1 MWGALVEPAMA
12 LLAKVFS
19 SRIGG
24 WIIAALVW
32 LGLSVTTYKF
42 GVTQFES
49 LISSQLGSAGFLVNW
64 MGFFGVDKAVT
75 IVLSAIAAKYAT
87 GAAKVALTKKL

>member
-1 MWGALVEPAMA
+1 MWAWITAAAGWLV
-12 LLAKVFS
+12 KVLN

-24 WIIAALVW
+24 IIVSAMLF
-32 LGLSVTTYKF
+32 LGISMTTYTF

-49 LISSQLGSAGFLVNW
+49 LIQNELSGAGFLVDW
-64 MGFFGVDKAVT
+64 MGFFAVDKAIT

-87 GAAKVALTKKL
+87 GAAKVAITKRA

>member
-1 MWGALVEPAMA
+1 MWGWITAAGNLFALIM
-12 LLAKVFS
+12 K

-24 WIIAALVW
+24 WIVAGLIW
-32 LGLSVTTYKF
+32 LGISITTYKF
-42 GVTQFES
+42 GVQPFTAA
-49 LISSQLGSAGFLVNW
+49 ISNMLGGAGFLVNW

-87 GAAKVALTKKL
+87 GAAKVALTKSS